1 MQWSEVPQA
10 MKTALGVSGLF
21 FSLGYKPESVSISL
35 ADLRKPGDT
44 AVAQHLIVV
53 LFVAGMPPVFVSAGP
68 LDIEPDKLDSVWATV
83 TKNASNNGG
92 IYTDDELCTAYRE
105 AMVKVRVGEMLA
117 QLRTVGFR
125 FPSEMN

>member
-21 FSLGYKPESVSISL
+21 FSLGYKPESLSVNL
-35 ADLRKPGDT
+35 ADLRKPGEASST
-44 AVAQHLIVV
+44 QHLIVSLSV
-53 LFVAGMPPVFVSAGP
+53 DGMPPVFVSAGP

-92 IYTDDELCTAYRE
+92 IYTDDELCEAYRE
-105 AMVKVRVGEMLA
+105 AMVTVKAGVMLDA
-117 QLRTVGFR
+117 LRSRGFR